1 MMVRNTWRVAA
12 GVLCL
17 VLGSATQLIQFLISP
32 MKEADSPAQQVAAAS
47 AHLGAM
53 RASMWLDVPMLLI
66 IPAILYA
73 GYLVRGSR
81 LGTIGNAFAFVS
93 ALGAGY
99 LLAQDIVVYAA
110 ARQGGA
116 AAVGVVSG
124 FEKSGVL
131 TFIAVVYLIGHV
143 IGFVLLGIALVRSST
158 VPAWAGIALCAWPF
172 AEMGGEALAAPVAA
186 VGFALLTIGFA
197 ACAVALVRQRR
208 SDQSALTLEPMSVP
222 A

>member
-1 MMVRNTWRVAA
+1 
-12 GVLCL
+12 
-17 VLGSATQLIQFLISP
+17 SA
-32 MKEADSPAQQVAAAS
+32 AQQVAAAS

-53 RASMWLDVPMLLI
+53 RASMWLDVPMLLV

-81 LGTIGNAFAFVS
+81 LGRIGTAFAFVS

-99 LLAQDIVVYAA
+99 LLAQDVVVYAA
-110 ARQGGA
+110 ARQGDA

-124 FEKSGVL
+124 FEKSGVIN
-131 TFIAVVYLIGHV
+131 FIVAVYLIGHV
-143 IGFVLLGIALVRSST
+143 IGFVMLGIALFRSSV
-158 VPAWAGIALCAWPF
+158 VPAWAGIALVLWPF
-172 AEMGGEALAAPVAA
+172 AEMGGEAVAAPVAA
-186 VGFALLTIGFA
+186 IGFALLTIGFI

-208 SDQSALTLEPMSVP
+208 SDQSALTLEPMTVP